1 MDRPTSLLV
10 SIRTSN
16 TPHVVLEKRKR
27 KNKVAQKTPCK
38 TSLRIDNN
46 NVRPVTG
53 EPMNE
58 IPPGNDNR
66 PKSWAQLGIGAQF
79 GIALSLVAVGLLSS
93 WLGLDAGLGSSF
105 RDSIISSLVG
115 DGQIFFNGGDTSCR
129 CWCDLGAGLSC
140 PLLSGLTKSLQ
151 PTAAPPLGLRRCG
164 KSQRKGIRR

>member
-1 MDRPTSLLV
+1 M
-10 SIRTSN
+10 
-16 TPHVVLEKRKR
+16 
-27 KNKVAQKTPCK
+27 
-38 TSLRIDNN
+38 
-46 NVRPVTG
+46 TG

-115 DGQIFFNGGDTSCR
+115 DGQIFFNGGI
-129 CWCDLGAGLSC
+129 LLAGAGVIWALVC
-140 PLLSGLTKSLQ
+140 LV
-151 PTAAPPLGLRRCG
+151 RCFLA
-164 KSQRKGIRR
+164 